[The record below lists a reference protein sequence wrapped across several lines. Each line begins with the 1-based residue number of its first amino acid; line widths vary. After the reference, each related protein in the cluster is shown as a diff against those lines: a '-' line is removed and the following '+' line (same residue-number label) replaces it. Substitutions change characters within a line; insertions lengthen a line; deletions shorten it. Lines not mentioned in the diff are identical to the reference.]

1 MNYREDHRER
11 TSQNEQFGIPVSDP
25 EIQTNLGDGN
35 DSGAA
40 ALNATQSDDSRYSWK
55 NALLTALGASVI
67 FFVGFGI
74 LQKKDASEENV
85 PPGAVLYAQDQIA
98 AAKDY
103 ELKFPVN
110 TNTTKILIWDF
121 AAEDG
126 DKVAIRI
133 NGVAGKP
140 FVITNQPQEI
150 TVPVGLV
157 EVLGIKDGGGGGVT
171 YAVHFPAILK
181 SIINGTAEGGGN
193 KYTLTT
199 EGGK

>member
-74 LQKKDASEENV
+74 L
-85 PPGAVLYAQDQIA
+85 
-98 AAKDY
+98 
-103 ELKFPVN
+103 
-110 TNTTKILIWDF
+110 
-121 AAEDG
+121 
-126 DKVAIRI
+126 
-133 NGVAGKP
+133 
-140 FVITNQPQEI
+140 
-150 TVPVGLV
+150 
-157 EVLGIKDGGGGGVT
+157 
-171 YAVHFPAILK
+171 
-181 SIINGTAEGGGN
+181 
-193 KYTLTT
+193 
-199 EGGK
+199 